1 MAMFE
6 QRYLRNQS
14 TISLDDQA
22 VLKASTVAIV
32 GLGGLGGWASE
43 YCARLGIG
51 KLILLDYDRIEV
63 SNLNR
68 QLFATEQFV
77 GMDKSEAALH
87 RLREVNSEVEYH
99 IMKQRLDE
107 ESALD
112 LLNGADI
119 VIDALDSIVSRKI
132 LIKACKKLNIP
143 CVHGSIGS
151 WFGQVLF
158 VDPKSNVFEQL
169 YQNSTEKG
177 IEQKLGNPVFTA
189 SCIASIQVA
198 ETCKYLLKKEQ
209 GLKSRLLSIDL
220 LNMEFITVDLEET
233 HGESHL

>member
-14 TISLDDQA
+14 TISLDEQA

-51 KLILLDYDRIEV
+51 TLILIDHDCVEE

-68 QLFATEQFV
+68 QVFATEAVLGQ
-77 GMDKSEAALH
+77 DKTAAAYARLH
-87 RLREVNSEVEYH
+87 AVNSELEYRVL
-99 IMKQRLDE
+99 KKRLSE
-107 ESALD
+107 GNALELIRD
-112 LLNGADI
+112 ADI
-119 VIDALDSIVSRKI
+119 VIDALDSITSRRI
-132 LIKACKKLNIP
+132 LFNACKLLNIP

-158 VDPKSNVFEQL
+158 IDPKSNIADHL
-169 YQNSTEKG
+169 YQSDNEKG
-177 IEQKLGNPVFTA
+177 IEKVLGNPVFTA
-189 SCIASIQVA
+189 SFVASIQVA
-198 ETCKYLLKKEQ
+198 ETCKFLLNKEAC
-209 GLKSRLLSIDL
+209 LKSRLLSIDL
-220 LNMEFITVDLEET
+220 LNMEFITIEL
-233 HGESHL
+233 GAANG

>member
-14 TISLDDQA
+14 TISLDEQA

-51 KLILLDYDRIEV
+51 NLILIDHDCVEV

-68 QLFATEQFV
+68 QLFATE
-77 GMDKSEAALH
+77 AALGQDKTAAAYA
-87 RLREVNSEVEYH
+87 RLHQVNSDCEYR
-99 IMKQRLDE
+99 IINNKMSEDN
-107 ESALD
+107 ALELIKD
-112 LLNGADI
+112 ADI
-119 VIDALDSIVSRKI
+119 VIDALDSITSRRI
-132 LIKACKKLNIP
+132 LFNACKLLRIP

-158 VDPKSNVFEQL
+158 IDPKSNIAEHL
-169 YQNSTEKG
+169 YQNDSEKG
-177 IEQKLGNPVFTA
+177 IEKVLGNPVFTA
-189 SCIASIQVA
+189 SFVASIQVA
-198 ETCKYLLKKEQ
+198 ETCKYILNKE
-209 GLKSRLLSIDL
+209 GNLKSRLLSVDL
-220 LNMEFITVDLEET
+220 LNMEFFTIDLEEAY
-233 HGESHL
+233 G